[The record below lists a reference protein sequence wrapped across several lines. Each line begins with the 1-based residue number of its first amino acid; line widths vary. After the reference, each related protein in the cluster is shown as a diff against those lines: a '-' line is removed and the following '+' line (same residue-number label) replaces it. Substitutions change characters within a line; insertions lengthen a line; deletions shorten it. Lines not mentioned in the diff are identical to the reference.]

1 MDPAVIEEAD
11 ALASFRTALARRDR
25 PVRVSW
31 FGDSLTA
38 DDHMTHALRTQ
49 LAGEHGN
56 GGPGFVFAAP
66 PHPYCQHRACRRT
79 PSEEWTV
86 HGIAGLVPPDK
97 LLGLGGSAE
106 TDRGG
111 MIELVPTSAVASVDV
126 HYLAEPHAG
135 SFELIADRAS
145 IATVDTAG
153 ATKASSFARADVP
166 EGATRVTLRAR
177 GRVKLFGITLE
188 AKTGS
193 VVDNLGIVNATAKAM
208 HDHDRDDH
216 LRVQLAH
223 RAPDLVIAMYG
234 ANEAEW
240 LAPNGSG
247 MAEHEQKLTAVL
259 QAFRASGAAVLVIS
273 PLDQIDWRDPKQPPR
288 ASIPAM
294 VEAQHRAARAAG
306 CAFWNAY
313 AWMGGKGSSLTWLRR
328 GLVVHDFQH
337 PTSEGAGVISQ
348 ALFVAVTRV

>member
-1 MDPAVIEEAD
+1 VDPAVIEQAD
-11 ALASFRTALARRDR
+11 ALASFRTALAKRDR
-25 PVRVSW
+25 LVRVSW

-38 DDHMTHALRTQ
+38 DDHMTHALRTR
-49 LAGEHGN
+49 LADGHGN
-56 GGPGFVFAAP
+56 GGPGFMFAAP
-66 PHPYCQHRACRRT
+66 PHPFCQHQACRRT
-79 PSEEWTV
+79 DSDEWNV

-97 LLGLGGSAE
+97 LLGLGSSAD
-106 TDRGG
+106 TVGG
-111 MIELVPTSAVASVDV
+111 GTVELVPTSAIASVDV

-135 SFELIADRAS
+135 SFELLADRTS
-145 IATVDTAG
+145 IATVRTAG
-153 ATKASSFARADVP
+153 EAKASSFARAEVP
-166 EGATRVTLRAR
+166 DGTKRVILRAS
-177 GRVKLFGITLE
+177 GRVRLFGITLE
-188 AKTGS
+188 AKAGT

-247 MAEHEQKLTAVL
+247 MAEHEQKLTSVL
-259 QAFRASGAAVLVIS
+259 QAFRSSGAAVLVIS

-313 AWMGGKGSSLTWLRR
+313 AWMGGKGASLSWLRR

-337 PTSEGAGVISQ
+337 PTSEGAALISQ
-348 ALFVAVTRV
+348 ALFDSVTRV

>member
-1 MDPAVIEEAD
+1 VAVDAATLDEAD
-11 ALASFRTALARRDR
+11 ALASVHTRADR
-25 PVRVSW
+25 PLRISW

-38 DDHMTHALRTQ
+38 DDHMTHDLRTA
-49 LAGEHGN
+49 LAATLGN

-66 PHPYCQHRACRRT
+66 PHPYCAHRACRRT
-79 PSEEWTV
+79 ASDEWSV

-111 MIELVPTSAVASVDV
+111 TIELVPTSAIDSVDV
-126 HYLAEPHAG
+126 HYLAEPHG
-135 SFELIADRAS
+135 GGFELVADRVS
-145 IATVDTAG
+145 IATV
-153 ATKASSFARADVP
+153 ATRGDDKASRFARASVP
-166 EGATRVTLRAR
+166 AGTKRITLRAS
-177 GRVKLFGITLE
+177 GRVRLFGIALE
-188 AKTGS
+188 ASTGAI
-193 VVDNLGIVNATAKAM
+193 VDNLGIVNATAKAM

-216 LRVQLAH
+216 LRDQLAH
-223 RAPDLVIAMYG
+223 RAPDLAIVMYG

-247 MAEHEQKLTAVL
+247 MAEHEQKLLAVL
-259 QAFRASGAAVLVIS
+259 QAIRSSGAACLVIS
-273 PLDQIDWRDPKQPPR
+273 PLDQIDWRDPKLPPR

-313 AWMGGKGSSLTWLRR
+313 EWMGGKASSITWQKR
-328 GLVVHDFQH
+328 GLLVRDFQH
-337 PTSEGAGVISQ
+337 PSSEGSATIAR
-348 ALFVAVTRV
+348 ALFEAVTRL

>member
-11 ALASFRTALARRDR
+11 ALASFRTALAHRDR

-38 DDHMTHALRTQ
+38 DDHMTHALRTA
-49 LAGEHGN
+49 LAGDHGD
-56 GGPGFVFAAP
+56 GGPGFMFAAP
-66 PHPYCQHRACRRT
+66 PHPFCQHRACRRT
-79 PSEEWTV
+79 DSDEWTV
-86 HGIAGLVPPDK
+86 HGIAGFVPPDK

-111 MIELVPTSAVASVDV
+111 TIELVPASPVASVDV
-126 HYLAEPHAG
+126 HYLAAPHAG
-135 SFELIADRAS
+135 SFELFADRTS
-145 IATVDTAG
+145 IARVDTA
-153 ATKASSFARADVP
+153 ADTKASKFARADVP
-166 EGATRVTLRAR
+166 EGTKRLTLRAP
-177 GRVKLFGITLE
+177 GRLRLFGMTLE
-188 AKTGS
+188 AKTGT

-259 QAFRASGAAVLVIS
+259 QAFRATGAACLVIS

-313 AWMGGKGSSLTWLRR
+313 TWMGGKGSSMSWLRR
-328 GLVVHDFQH
+328 GLLVHDFQH
-337 PTSEGAGVISQ
+337 PTSEGAVIIAT
-348 ALFVAVTRV
+348 ALFGAVTKL